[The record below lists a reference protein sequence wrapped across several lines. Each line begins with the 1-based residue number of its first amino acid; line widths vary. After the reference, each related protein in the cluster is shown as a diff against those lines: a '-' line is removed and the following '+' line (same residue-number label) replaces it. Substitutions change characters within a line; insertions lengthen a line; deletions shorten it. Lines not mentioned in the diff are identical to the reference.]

1 MNHFYVLANLQ
12 KDENLVI
19 TEEIEKYLKEKGR
32 TVITDTSE
40 SICCDRIPENTEC
53 ILVLGGDGTFI
64 RAAHEV
70 LHTKIPMLGVNLGTL
85 GYLAEVEPSQI
96 KGALDKLMADEYM
109 LEERM
114 MLKGTISSS
123 SEKTL
128 NSVALNDVVITRSG
142 KLRVV
147 EYRIYV
153 NGEYL
158 HSYKGD
164 GIIVATPTGSTGYN
178 LSAGG
183 PIIKPSAGS
192 MVITPI
198 CPHTLDARSIILS
211 GEDQVRV
218 EIGPGRKCESEKAEV
233 VFDADTT
240 FSLCSKEAVH
250 ISRAESSVKVI
261 KLSNISFLE
270 TLRRKL
276 GE

>member
-12 KDENLVI
+12 KDENLVL
-19 TEEIEKYLKEKGR
+19 TEEIEKYLKGNGK

-40 SICCDRIPENTEC
+40 SICCDRIPKNTEC

-123 SEKTL
+123 EKIL
-128 NSVALNDVVITRSG
+128 NSVALNDVVITRRG

-158 HSYKGD
+158 YSYKGD

-183 PIIKPSAGS
+183 PIMKPSAGS

-198 CPHTLDARSIILS
+198 CPHTLNARSIILS
-211 GEDQVRV
+211 GEDQVMV
-218 EIGPGRKCESEKAEV
+218 EIGPGRKYESENTEV

-250 ISRAESSVKVI
+250 ICRAESSVKVI